1 MVKRPDVSSKKNSG
15 KYFPRAG
22 ETHATANYL
31 SENRAQGMDSP
42 RVVGPLAAPPA
53 RTRSFGGHR
62 QKIYPGGC
70 ALSCLVRARGAG
82 TPPALDSD
90 PNCLDRLPQ
99 RVAT

>member
-62 QKIYPGGC
+62 QKIYPGPPPP
-70 ALSCLVRARGAG
+70 SPPVPPRGAG
-82 TPPALDSD
+82 TPPALYSD
-90 PNCLDRLPQ
+90 PNCLDPPPP